1 MTIAVVNSMETS
13 ATMNDKEDET
23 SDIHIDKRRRS
34 TRSVIPPKRL
44 DSYFWAGRKSRVQS
58 DG

>member
-1 MTIAVVNSMETS
+1 MNSMETS

-34 TRSVIPPKRL
+34 TRNVIPPKRL

-58 DG
+58 NG